1 MLPLRGADMNKQNIF
16 LCTRS
21 TLARILMEAG
31 VNGVRVINPYN
42 PQYWAW
48 EFEITPVVISVTMD
62 FYKSIG
68 KPLPKSIERVAADD
82 KQP

>member
-1 MLPLRGADMNKQNIF
+1 MLLLWGAVMNNQNVF

-48 EFEITPVVISVTMD
+48 EFEITPTVISVTTD
-62 FYKSIG
+62 FYKSIE
-68 KPLPKSIERVAADD
+68 KPLPKSIERAAADD
-82 KQP
+82 TQP